1 MTRTL
6 RQLDALP
13 TLEGYEVGTRFKIMS
28 TQANAF
34 ISDPSNAAPIA
45 NSPDWRTAVV
55 DLLTAW
61 IAAGRCFSS
70 GEVASALRVHRTDLR
85 FSVPNLGEY
94 LRDCFYGGTLPT
106 YPDVDDGYGNMVPLA
121 VTMSPR
127 TTVGLYPDRTPAGIQ
142 VFVYGPEVGACDAHE
157 FEVFIP
163 NPAAGETMASAPTP
177 AKGTPAPARGS
188 QAGGKGPVTIGGSK
202 TPAGDIEA
210 TVWPDSRIGIPRSAF
225 EVAVHLA
232 GTPIKG
238 GDPVFVTCTATEATV
253 TLADV
258 AGSTR
263 YDLWTTGGRIAFA
276 NPAKPFVP
284 GAKFKLDITAG
295 KIVVKL

>member
-1 MTRTL
+1 
-6 RQLDALP
+6 
-13 TLEGYEVGTRFKIMS
+13 MS
-28 TQANAF
+28 IQANAN
-34 ISDPSNAAPIA
+34 ISDLANAAPIV

-55 DLLTAW
+55 DILAAW
-61 IAAGRCFSS
+61 IAVGRCFSS

-94 LRDCFYGGTLPT
+94 IRDCFYGGTLPT
-106 YPDVDDGYGNMVPLA
+106 YPPVDDGTGVMIEVP

-127 TTVGLYPDRTPAGIQ
+127 FTVGLYPDRTSAGVR

-177 AKGTPAPARGS
+177 AKGTAAPARGS
-188 QAGGKGPVTIGGSK
+188 QAGSKVPITIGGNK
-202 TPAGDIEA
+202 TPAGDIKA
-210 TVWPDSRIGIPRSAF
+210 TVWPDFRVGIPRSAF

-238 GDPVFVTCTATEATV
+238 GDPVFVTCTATEAIV

-258 AGSTR
+258 TGSTR
-263 YDLWTTGGRIAFA
+263 YDLWTAGGRIAFV
-276 NPAKPFVP
+276 NPIVPFVP
-284 GAKFKLDITAG
+284 GTKYKLDITAG
-295 KIVVKL
+295 KIVINL

>member
-1 MTRTL
+1 
-6 RQLDALP
+6 
-13 TLEGYEVGTRFKIMS
+13 MS
-28 TQANAF
+28 VVANSF
-34 ISDPSNAAPIA
+34 ISDPSNAVPIA

-70 GEVASALRVHRTDLR
+70 GEVASALRVHRPDLR
-85 FSVPNLGEY
+85 FSVPNLGEHI
-94 LRDCFYGGTLPT
+94 RDCFYGGTLPT
-106 YPDVDDGYGNMVPLA
+106 YPPVDDGTGVKVDVP

-127 TTVGLYPDRTPAGIQ
+127 TTVGLYPDRTPAGVQ

-177 AKGTPAPARGS
+177 AKGTPAPARGQS
-188 QAGGKGPVTIGGSK
+188 PKGPITIGGSK
-202 TPAGDIEA
+202 TPVGDVVG
-210 TVWPDSRIGIPRSAF
+210 TVWVDGRLSLPRSAF

-232 GTPIKG
+232 GTPIRG
-238 GDPVFVTCTATEATV
+238 GDPVFVTCTATEAVV

-263 YDLWTTGGRIAFA
+263 YDLVTLKGTVAFR
-276 NPAKPFVP
+276 NPVVPFVP
-284 GAKFKLDITAG
+284 GTKYKLAISAG
-295 KIVVKL
+295 KIVIKL

>member
-1 MTRTL
+1 
-6 RQLDALP
+6 
-13 TLEGYEVGTRFKIMS
+13 MS
-28 TQANAF
+28 TQANAN
-34 ISDPSNAAPIA
+34 ISDPSNATPIA
-45 NSPDWRTAVV
+45 GSVDWRTAVV

-61 IAAGRCFSS
+61 IAIGRCFSS

-94 LRDCFYGGTLPT
+94 IRDLFYGGTLPT
-106 YPDVDDGYGNMVPLA
+106 YPPVDDGTGVMVDVP

-127 TTVGLYPDRTPAGIQ
+127 TTVGLYPDRTPAGVQ
-142 VFVYGPEVGACDAHE
+142 VFVYGPEVGACDTHE

-163 NPAAGETMASAPTP
+163 NPGIGETMADATTP
-177 AKGTPAPARGS
+177 AKGTPAPARGAS
-188 QAGGKGPVTIGGSK
+188 KPPVTIGGNK

-210 TVWPDSRIGIPRSAF
+210 TVWPDFRVGIPRSAF

-263 YDLWTTGGRIAFA
+263 YDLWTVGGRIAFA
-276 NPAKPFVP
+276 NPVVPFVP
-284 GAKFKLDITAG
+284 GTKYKLDITAG
-295 KIVVKL
+295 KIVIKL

>member
-1 MTRTL
+1 
-6 RQLDALP
+6 
-13 TLEGYEVGTRFKIMS
+13 MS
-28 TQANAF
+28 TAANAF
-34 ISDPSNAAPIA
+34 ISDPANAAPIA
-45 NSPDWRTAVV
+45 NSPDWRTAVM

-61 IAAGRCFSS
+61 IDDGRCFSS

-85 FSVPNLGEY
+85 FSVPSLGEHI
-94 LRDCFYGGTLPT
+94 RDLFYGNALPG
-106 YPDVDDGYGNMVPLA
+106 YPDANPMCGRNP

-127 TTVGLYPDRTPAGIQ
+127 HTVGLFPDRTPAGVQ

-177 AKGTPAPARGS
+177 AVGTPAPARGM
-188 QAGGKGPVTIGGSK
+188 AKGPVTIGGNK

-210 TVWPDSRIGIPRSAF
+210 TVWPDGRLGIPRSAF

-263 YDLWTTGGRIAFA
+263 YDLWTTGGRIAFG
-276 NPAKPFVP
+276 NPVKPFFP
-284 GAKFKLDITAG
+284 GDKFKLDITAG
-295 KIVVKL
+295 KIVVKF